1 MTTTEMIELLKSNEF
16 GGASGKPREVY
27 IEIGKRVYET
37 RIKEINGGDGLFAE
51 LFLVFDE
58 VTE

>member
-1 MTTTEMIELLKSNEF
+1 MTTTEMIELLKNNEF

-27 IEIGKRVYET
+27 IEIGERVYET
-37 RIKEINGGDGLFAE
+37 RIKAINGGDGLFAE
-51 LFLVFDE
+51 LFLVLDE